1 MMNIKLERANGNH
14 MRSNVSFDNFDDEM
28 FCIFICLI
36 VCISVYVCLLMYVCV
51 CVCILYLRF
60 PFLCGERI
68 PCVCICL
75 SMSVYVSLCV
85 SKCIVCEKIVSIMY
99 ISFHWIESVS
109 NWYTKSSSFSCS
121 QVEINQKQNN
131 NKKTKRT
138 RIVRPAP

>member
-36 VCISVYVCLLMYVCV
+36 VCISVYVCLLMYVYV

-68 PCVCICL
+68 PCVCICI

-99 ISFHWIESVS
+99 ISFH
-109 NWYTKSSSFSCS
+109 
-121 QVEINQKQNN
+121 
-131 NKKTKRT
+131 
-138 RIVRPAP
+138 